1 VSGQEAEEEHNA
13 DDTPQSGTK
22 RVNVADASSAVDFM
36 SRGSCNYISQI
47 RSGLRVTAPQRYIS
61 SAFGSDIQ
69 GHKES
74 KTELDSHSDTTVA
87 GSSCRVLEY
96 TEKFAMFFPFQ
107 MTLTLYPKY
116 QLLRS

>member
-47 RSGLRVTAPQRYIS
+47 RSGLRVTAPQ
-61 SAFGSDIQ
+61 
-69 GHKES
+69 
-74 KTELDSHSDTTVA
+74 
-87 GSSCRVLEY
+87 
-96 TEKFAMFFPFQ
+96 
-107 MTLTLYPKY
+107 
-116 QLLRS
+116 